1 MRAAESAAAFPPPP
15 ARTANISIHTT
26 RSSRAPAH
34 AAITSPPHFDP
45 QQCDMN
51 TVAAPTNGA
60 ISGSSA

>member
-1 MRAAESAAAFPPPP
+1 MRAAERAAAFPPSP

-60 ISGSSA
+60 IPGSSA